1 MGDRITFER
10 STNARPVDRIARVY
24 PHRPTGAKYVARFGS
39 RMANTL
45 LLMELGAHRKL
56 NSGWDSEW
64 YQGEFLSR
72 LLARLFADPDVSTGA
87 HNPLKWDAHLYQ
99 YETIDLEALLFIS
112 RGGIA
117 ASCCRC
123 FGASTTRKGSAGRS
137 RMLFAV
143 RFAFQSSDRR

>member
-24 PHRPTGAKYVARFGS
+24 PHRPTSKKYVPRFGS
-39 RMANTL
+39 RMANAL
-45 LLMELGAHRKL
+45 LLLELGEHRKL

-64 YQGEFLSR
+64 YQGEFLAR
-72 LLARLFADPDVSTGA
+72 LLARLFADPDVSAGA

-112 RGGIA
+112 RRRYRDILLSVLRSLYDEEGLGGPI
-117 ASCCRC
+117 
-123 FGASTTRKGSAGRS
+123 TD
-137 RMLFAV
+137 AV
-143 RFAFQSSDRR
+143 RRRFSLPRF

>member
-24 PHRPTGAKYVARFGS
+24 PHRPTSQKYVPRFGS
-39 RMANTL
+39 RMANAL
-45 LLMELGAHRKL
+45 LLLELGEHKKL

-72 LLARLFADPDVSTGA
+72 LLARLFADPAVIAGA

-99 YETIDLEALLFIS
+99 YETIDLEALLSIS
-112 RGGIA
+112 RRRYRDLLLSVLRSFYDDETLGGPITDA
-117 ASCCRC
+117 I
-123 FGASTTRKGSAGRS
+123 
-137 RMLFAV
+137 
-143 RFAFQSSDRR
+143 RRAYRLPSF